1 MLNKKY
7 KSFKFEKESFDLIL
21 NQNNLDFK
29 IDRLLSKVK
38 NKNNIQNIVII
49 LAISLFISSNP
60 TSTFALSSLNSF
72 KDNGFKIV
80 NEIRDIIIQ
89 GVIITT
95 ALRLLYE
102 YTQGANDYRIFD
114 VLKESIGIIAILL
127 ILPKIP
133 DIFNSF
139 IK

>member
-114 VLKESIGIIAILL
+114 VLNESIGIIAILL